1 MVHSTQSR
9 ATVGRIL
16 ALGLL
21 LAALLVALVST
32 APADAAVSSGKA
44 LAWGSN
50 GEGQLG
56 NNASGTNS
64 SIPGLVPYLKGV
76 KSVSA
81 GCAHA
86 LALKTDGTVYAWGR
100 NYNGQL
106 GNGTTNRADVP
117 TRVNISGVRAIAA
130 GCTHSLA
137 LRNDGT
143 VWAWGYNYFG
153 QLGNGES
160 GDGSD
165 RNLPVR
171 VANLDAGVKGLAAGR
186 NFSLAL
192 MLDGTVRSWGENSYG
207 QLGLGFYGP
216 TTSER
221 IPVAIP
227 GFSGVRAIASDGEG
241 KHSLALLSDGTVKS
255 WGLNDQGQ
263 LGQGGNV
270 GQVSARPFAVRDLKN
285 VRAIATGEVHSLAVL
300 ESGRVKS
307 WGNNTY
313 GQLGNG
319 AHGDGTGAD
328 TPVDVVGL
336 SEVRS
341 VTGGR
346 YNSLAVLE
354 SGKVRSW
361 GSNYSGELG
370 NGTSGNGTESDVPV
384 AVNNLTSVKRVAA
397 GNGFALAVAD

>member
-1 MVHSTQSR
+1 LS
-9 ATVGRIL
+9 
-16 ALGLL
+16 LL
-21 LAALLVALVST
+21 LATLMVALVSST
-32 APADAAVSSGKA
+32 APAGAAVPSGKA
-44 LAWGSN
+44 FAWGTN

-56 NNASGTNS
+56 NNATGTNGS
-64 SIPGLVPYLKGV
+64 TPGQVPYLKGV
-76 KSVSA
+76 RSVSA

-100 NYNGQL
+100 NFNGQL

-117 TRVNISGVRAIAA
+117 IKVKISGVRAIAA

-160 GDGSD
+160 GDGTD
-165 RNLPVR
+165 KMLPVR
-171 VANLDAGVKGLAAGR
+171 VANLDASVKGLAAGR

-192 MLDGTVRSWGENSYG
+192 MLDGTVRSWGENSHG
-207 QLGLGFYGP
+207 QLGLGYYGP
-216 TTSER
+216 TASER
-221 IPVAIP
+221 TPVAIP
-227 GFSGVRAIASDGEG
+227 DFSGVRAIASDGEG
-241 KHSLALLSDGTVKS
+241 KHSLALLNDGTVKS

-263 LGQGGNV
+263 LGQGSNI

-285 VRAIATGEVHSLAVL
+285 VRAIATGEVHSMAVL

-307 WGNNTY
+307 WGNNVY

-319 AHGDGTGAD
+319 ANGDGTGAD
-328 TPVDVVGL
+328 TPVDVVGV

-341 VTGGR
+341 VAGGR

-361 GSNYSGELG
+361 GNNYSGELG
-370 NGTSGNGTESDVPV
+370 NGTSGPGTESDVPV
-384 AVNNLTSVKRVAA
+384 AVKNLASVKGVAA
-397 GNGFALAVAD
+397 GNGFALTVTR